1 MRLSTPKEMKMMDK
15 IALVIAGLFNIA
27 LGTVFLLLSGF
38 SLNTG
43 INYCGQYFI
52 NSHIS
57 ECIIF
62 PWGGLILLLFGAIF
76 LYMAANE
83 LDVK

>member
-1 MRLSTPKEMKMMDK
+1 MPNEMKMMDK
-15 IALVIAGLFNIA
+15 IVLVIAGLFNIV
-27 LGTVFLLLSGF
+27 LGIVFLLSAGN

-62 PWGGLILLLFGAIF
+62 PWGGLILLLFGVIF

>member
-1 MRLSTPKEMKMMDK
+1 MPNEMKMMDK
-15 IALVIAGLFNIA
+15 IVLIIAGLFNIV
-27 LGTVFLLLSGF
+27 LGIIFLLLAGNQ
-38 SLNTG
+38 LNTG

-62 PWGGLILLLFGAIF
+62 PWGGLILLLFGVIF
-76 LYMAANE
+76 LYMVANE